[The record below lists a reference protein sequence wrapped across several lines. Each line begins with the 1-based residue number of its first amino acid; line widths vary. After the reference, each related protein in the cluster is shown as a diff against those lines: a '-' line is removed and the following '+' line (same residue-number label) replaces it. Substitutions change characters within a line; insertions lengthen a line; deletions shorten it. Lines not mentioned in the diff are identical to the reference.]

1 MSRLLSLNS
10 YHYRRGG
17 SDAVYFDHAKLFDDL
32 GWENAYFSMH
42 HPKNVETPWS
52 KYFVEELELS
62 HDYSMLQKISMS
74 AKAVYSLEAQRKLKM
89 VIEEFQPNIAHAH
102 CIYHHLS
109 PSVMPVL
116 KKADVPVVM
125 TAHDLK
131 IACPAYKMMNSSGIC
146 ERCKSGN
153 YLHLLKHKCL
163 HNSLAVSGLVMVE
176 AYFNRMLKSYRNNLS
191 KIVTPSRFFKD
202 KLVEWGWPQEMIVYI
217 PNFIHYDGYTPDYN
231 PGDYFLFFGR
241 LAEEKGADTLIRA
254 SAKSGCKV
262 KFAGTGPEEDNLR
275 KLAESLDANVEFK
288 GFCSGDTLH
297 DLVRGCRSVILASQ
311 WYENA
316 PISIL
321 EAYAFGKTVIGANIG
336 GIPEMIV
343 NDETGFL
350 FDSGDMDQLADQ
362 MSQVNALPDSKLID
376 MGKYA
381 REYVEKTYSKENYLD
396 KTLELYSELGVSSLS
411 AEHSS
416 SQA

>member
-32 GWENAYFSMH
+32 GWENAFFSMH
-42 HPKNVETPWS
+42 HPKNVESPWS
-52 KYFVEELELS
+52 KYFVEELELA
-62 HDYSMLQKISMS
+62 HDYNFLQKINMSM
-74 AKAVYSLEAQRKLKM
+74 KAVYSLEAQRNLRK
-89 VIEEFQPNIAHAH
+89 VIEAFQPTIAHAH

-116 KKADVPVVM
+116 KKAGIPIVL

-131 IACPAYKMMNSSGIC
+131 IACPAYKMMNSGGIC

-153 YLHLLKHKCL
+153 YLHMLKHKCL

-191 KIVTPSRFFKD
+191 SIVTPSRFFKD
-202 KLVEWGWPQEMIVYI
+202 KLVEWGWPEEMILYV
-217 PNFIHYDGYTPDYN
+217 PNFIHYDGYVPDYQ
-231 PGDYFLFFGR
+231 PGEYFLFFGR

-254 SAKSGCKV
+254 SAKNGTKV
-262 KFAGTGPEEDNLR
+262 VFAGTGPEEENLH
-275 KLAESLDANVEFK
+275 KLAADLNANVEFK
-288 GFCSGDTLH
+288 GFCSGDSLH
-297 DLVRGCRSVILASQ
+297 DLVRGSRSVILASQ

-343 NDETGFL
+343 DGETGFL
-350 FDSGDMDQLADQ
+350 FESGSVDQLAEKMQEVTD
-362 MSQVNALPDSKLID
+362 LDDTRLIE
-376 MGKYA
+376 MGKFA
-381 REYVEKTYSKENYLD
+381 REYVEKTYSKEQYVD
-396 KTLELYSELGVSSLS
+396 KTVALYQSLGVTPPS
-411 AEHSS
+411 A
-416 SQA
+416 AGV

>member
-32 GWENAYFSMH
+32 GWENAFFSMH
-42 HPKNVETPWS
+42 HPKNVESPWS
-52 KYFVEELELS
+52 KYFVKELELS
-62 HDYSMLQKISMS
+62 HNYSALQKISM
-74 AKAVYSLEAQRKLKM
+74 ATKAIYSLEAQRNLRKL
-89 VIEEFQPNIAHAH
+89 IDEFQPSVAHVH

-116 KKADVPVVM
+116 KKAGVPIVM

-131 IACPAYKMMNSSGIC
+131 IACPAYKMMNSGGIC
-146 ERCKSGN
+146 ERCKTGN
-153 YLHLLKHKCL
+153 YTHLLKHKCL

-202 KLVEWGWPQEMIVYI
+202 KLVEWGWPEEMIVYI

-262 KFAGTGPEEDNLR
+262 LMAGTGPEEENLR
-275 KLAESLDANVEFK
+275 KLAADLNANVEFM

-297 DLVRGCRSVILASQ
+297 NLVRQSRSVILASQ

-321 EAYAFGKTVIGANIG
+321 EAYAFGKTVIGAEIG

-350 FDSGDMDQLADQ
+350 FESGDVDELAQ
-362 MSQVNALPDSKLID
+362 RMKEVSLLPDEKLIG

-381 REYVEKTYSKENYLD
+381 REYVEKTYSKEQYLD
-396 KTLELYSELGVSSLS
+396 KTLDIYQQLGVTIPN
-411 AEHSS
+411 
-416 SQA
+416 SQAAATQA

>member
-32 GWENAYFSMH
+32 GWHNAFFSMH
-42 HPKNVETPWS
+42 HPKNIESPWS
-52 KYFVEELELS
+52 KHFVKELELS
-62 HDYSMLQKISMS
+62 HDYSLLQKISMS
-74 AKAVYSLEAQRKLKM
+74 AKAVYSLEAQRNLKK
-89 VIEEFQPNIAHAH
+89 VIEEFCPTIAHAH

-116 KKADVPVVM
+116 KKAGVPIVM

-131 IACPAYKMMNSSGIC
+131 IACPAYKMMNSGGIC
-146 ERCKSGN
+146 ERCKTGN
-153 YLHLLKHKCL
+153 YTHLLKHKCL

-176 AYFNRMLKSYRNNLS
+176 AYFNRMLSSYRNNLS
-191 KIVTPSRFFKD
+191 KIVTPSRFFKA
-202 KLVEWGWPQEMIVYI
+202 KLVEWGWPEDMIVYI
-217 PNFIHYDGYTPDYN
+217 PNFIHYDGYVPDYN

-241 LAEEKGADTLIRA
+241 LAEEKGADTLIKA
-254 SAKSGCKV
+254 SARSGCKV
-262 KFAGTGPEEDNLR
+262 LIAGTGPEEENLR

-297 DLVRGCRSVILASQ
+297 NLVRGCRSVILASQ

-321 EAYAFGKTVIGANIG
+321 ESYAFGKTVIGANIG

-343 NDETGFL
+343 NGETGFL
-350 FDSGDMDQLADQ
+350 FDSGDVDQLAEKMREVSLLAD
-362 MSQVNALPDSKLID
+362 NKLID
-376 MGKYA
+376 MGKFA
-381 REYVEKTYSKENYLD
+381 RKYVEETYSKEQYLD
-396 KTLELYSELGVSSLS
+396 KTLALYQGLGVTVPSVEHTLS
-411 AEHSS
+411 RA
-416 SQA
+416 